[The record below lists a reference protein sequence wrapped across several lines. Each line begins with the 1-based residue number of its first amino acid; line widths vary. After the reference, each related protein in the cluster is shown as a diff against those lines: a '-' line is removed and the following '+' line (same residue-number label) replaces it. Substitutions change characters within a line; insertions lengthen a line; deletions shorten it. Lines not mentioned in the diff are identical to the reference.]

1 MNITK
6 ITLSLAAVL
15 CILVLWPNQASAGC
29 NVSLSI
35 GGYIGSTY
43 ACTSFST
50 CSSGYN
56 INEINLNYHR
66 RLLGIPEVR
75 PCVPVYSRPVWR
87 HHRRIGRP
95 VIIYQDSVHR
105 PATHSSRTSVRRITA
120 SRVGRRH
127 R

>member
-1 MNITK
+1 MNTTK
-6 ITLSLAAVL
+6 ITLTLAAVL
-15 CILVLWPNQASAGC
+15 CVLVLWPNQASAGC
-29 NVSLSI
+29 RVSLSI

-43 ACTSFST
+43 TCTSFST

-75 PCVPVYSRPVWR
+75 PCQPPRR

-95 VIIYQDSVHR
+95 VIVYQETAGR
-105 PATHSSRTSVRRITA
+105 ATRHNARSSVRRTTVSMPGTCMLSA
-120 SRVGRRH
+120 
-127 R
+127 